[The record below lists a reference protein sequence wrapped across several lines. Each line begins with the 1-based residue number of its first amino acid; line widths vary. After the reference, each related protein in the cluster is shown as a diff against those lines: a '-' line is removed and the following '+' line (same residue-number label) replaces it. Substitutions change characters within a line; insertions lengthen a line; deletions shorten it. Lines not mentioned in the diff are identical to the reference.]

1 MGLTSSLYSA
11 LSGLNASQQR
21 LDVTGNNIAN
31 VNTVAFKGSR
41 TIFETQLSQTLSGGT
56 PPGTVTGGTNPVQFG
71 LGTTLGAV
79 QKDMNAGSLET
90 TGINTDIAIQ
100 GSGFFVL
107 QDAGGGKV
115 YTRDGAFTLDPNQ
128 KLVTTDGN
136 FVLGY
141 SADENFNIQSGNPT
155 SLTIPVGKLSIA
167 KATTSAI
174 FKGNLDGG
182 ATPAV
187 DPPGTAVSSALVSQ
201 STGLPATGATLLTDL
216 ANAAAP
222 GVNLF
227 AAGNTITI
235 NPTKGTRILEP
246 ATLTVAAGTT
256 VSDLMTAI
264 QNASGLD
271 TTAVQVPAA
280 GVTIGVDGRITVAGN
295 LGPDNNIDIALT
307 SDGAVP
313 TPMTWTTTEG
323 NGSSE
328 FTSFLIYD
336 SLGNPV
342 HVDVTFV
349 MAEKSTTG
357 TTWQFFAE
365 SADDSDLSPF
375 LGSGTI
381 TFDNNGNFAGATGT
395 DIVVNRA
402 DTGAATPIAFNMDF
416 SAVQGLANNTST
428 VTMNTQDGCAAG
440 TLNDF
445 SIGND
450 GTIIGNFSN
459 GLSRSL
465 GQVLLANFSNP
476 EGLISQGN
484 NNYISGPN
492 SGEPS
497 IVTPGSMG
505 VGTLIGG
512 ALELSN
518 VDITREFI
526 NMVTATTQFSASGKV
541 ISTSNQLLN
550 ELLTMLR

>member
-280 GVTIGVDGRITVAGN
+280 GVTIGVEGRITVAGN

>member
-31 VNTVAFKGSR
+31 LNTVAFKGSR
-41 TIFETQLSQTLSGGT
+41 TVFETQLSQTLSGGT
-56 PPGTVTGGTNPVQFG
+56 PPGAVSGGTNPMQFG

-79 QKDMNAGSLET
+79 QKDMNAGSIE
-90 TGINTDIAIQ
+90 
-100 GSGFFVL
+100 
-107 QDAGGGKV
+107 
-115 YTRDGAFTLDPNQ
+115 TRDGAFTLDPNQ
-128 KLVTTDGN
+128 KLVSADGKY
-136 FVLGY
+136 VLGY
-141 SADENFNIQSGNPT
+141 AADSNFNIQSGAPST
-155 SLTIPVGKLSIA
+155 LSIPLGKLSIA
-167 KATTSAI
+167 QATTNTI

-182 ATPAV
+182 GTPAV
-187 DPPGTAVSSALVSQ
+187 NPPGTATSSALVSQ
-201 STGLPATGATLLTDL
+201 ATGLPATGATPLTEL
-216 ANAAAP
+216 ANVGAP
-222 GVNLF
+222 GVALF
-227 AAGNTITI
+227 AVGDVITI
-235 NPTKGTRILEP
+235 SPTKGTRILEP
-246 ATLTVAAGTT
+246 ATLTVAAGST

-264 QNASGLD
+264 QNASALD
-271 TTAVQVPAA
+271 PAAPQVPPA
-280 GVTIGVDGRITVAGN
+280 GVTIDANGQITVAGN
-295 LGPDNNIDIALT
+295 LGPDNNIDVSIS

-323 NGSSE
+323 NGSSK

-342 HVDVTFV
+342 HVDLTFV
-349 MAEKSTTG
+349 MEEKATTG
-357 TTWQFFAE
+357 TTWRFFAE
-365 SADDSDLSPF
+365 SADDSDVSPF

-395 DIVVNRA
+395 DLIINRA
-402 DTGAATPIAFNMDF
+402 STGAVDPINFTMDL
-416 SAVQGLANNTST
+416 SAVQGLVNNTST

-459 GLSRSL
+459 GLTRPL
-465 GQVLLANFSNP
+465 GQILLANFTNP
-476 EGLISQGN
+476 EGLIAQGD
-484 NNYISGPN
+484 NNYITGPN

-505 VGTLIGG
+505 AGTLIGG

-526 NMVTATTQFSASGKV
+526 NMVTATTAFSASGKV
-541 ISTSNQLLN
+541 ISTSNQLLS